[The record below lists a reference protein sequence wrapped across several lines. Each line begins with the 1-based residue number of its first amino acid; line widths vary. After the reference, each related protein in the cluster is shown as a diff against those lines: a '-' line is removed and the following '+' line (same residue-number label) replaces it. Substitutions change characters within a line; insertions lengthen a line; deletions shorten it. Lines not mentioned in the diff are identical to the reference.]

1 MSLANEPGP
10 AVRLRLA
17 EERNVWLC
25 TVRPDGSAH
34 VTPVWFVYQS
44 SRWWIGS
51 DHRSVKA
58 RNIRTE
64 ARVSLALEDGRF
76 PVVAEGHATLIHD
89 RFPREVVAAFER
101 KLRVGRNRFHQ
112 PHKQAG
118 TAGSTGTPLAHGRHR
133 PVTTAAGT
141 PSSPQPIPTE
151 HRLRGQR
158 REKCAALRFAAP
170 VHALAAA
177 SHKPVVL
184 TTRQQRPRATARN
197 SSAFT
202 GEAVPDVSS
211 TDRHNVIPR
220 GAGSPMESLQ
230 PRPQGDAAGNGPGL
244 REASRSVTSMLRT
257 RPTKP

>member
-17 EERNVWLC
+17 EEKNVWLC

-101 KLRVGRNRFHQ
+101 KYEWDVTASTSPTSKRVLLEVQVRRWLM
-112 PHKQAG
+112 AG
-118 TAGSTGTPLAHGRHR
+118 TA
-133 PVTTAAGT
+133 
-141 PSSPQPIPTE
+141 Q
-151 HRLRGQR
+151 
-158 REKCAALRFAAP
+158 
-170 VHALAAA
+170 
-177 SHKPVVL
+177 
-184 TTRQQRPRATARN
+184 
-197 SSAFT
+197 
-202 GEAVPDVSS
+202 
-211 TDRHNVIPR
+211 
-220 GAGSPMESLQ
+220 
-230 PRPQGDAAGNGPGL
+230 
-244 REASRSVTSMLRT
+244 
-257 RPTKP
+257 